1 MTEIQKPKGGKKAIK
16 LNDVEEMIKAKP
28 VGIEKP
34 LDVDPI
40 KPKKLETK
48 PVPVEIQDDAATKPH
63 FVESLDLHETTFKS
77 LPIPD
82 WLLSTLTTMGYE
94 KPTTIQEK
102 AIPLAIEGRDI
113 LASSQT
119 GSGKTV
125 AFGVPVMAKLVESA
139 QSGCLI
145 LAPTRE
151 LAAQIKTVIHALRG
165 DKKIFTALLVGGEP
179 IMQQFKQLKSDPR
192 IIIATPGRLID
203 HIKRGTVKLGRFDT
217 LVLDEF
223 DRMLEMGFKEAIEQI
238 FRQLAESK
246 QTLMFSATT
255 RDSVMKLAQKY
266 LKNPVEIKVG
276 VPKSQPLNIKQEFVY
291 TTHAKK
297 YSDLLIEL
305 EKRHGSIIIFVGTK
319 HGVDNLADK
328 LEQDGKSVDVI
339 HVDLRQRQRENVIK
353 SFRNE
358 KFEILVATD
367 VVARGIDIPHIM
379 HVINYDMPQ
388 CLEDYNHRIGRTGRA
403 VGSEGSSLCL
413 VCLPG
418 DKKKYNNIKMG
429 LNSDEMEPETYGRKG
444 GGNGGGRSGGGNR
457 SGNSGG
463 GRFSNRS
470 SRDSS
475 SGGGE
480 RRTGG
485 GFGGGGNF
493 GRRKPRD

>member
-1 MTEIQKPKGGKKAIK
+1 MTEQIKEGGKNPIIK
-16 LNDVEEMIKAKP
+16 KTRISKKLVESDEEKIIKP
-28 VGIEKP
+28 VKLPKE
-34 LDVDPI
+34 PI
-40 KPKKLETK
+40 TLLVK
-48 PVPVEIQDDAATKPH
+48 DDAASNPH
-63 FVESLDLHETTFKS
+63 FVEETDVHEMTFKS
-77 LPIPD
+77 LPIPS
-82 WLLSTLTTMGYE
+82 WLLSTLSTMGYK

-125 AFGVPVMAKLVESA
+125 AFGVPVIVKLEESE
-139 QSGCLI
+139 QSACLI

-165 DKKIFTALLVGGEP
+165 DKKIFTALLVGGES
-179 IMQQFKQLKSDPR
+179 ITAQFKQLKADPR
-192 IIIATPGRLID
+192 IIIATPGRLMD
-203 HIKRGTVKLGRFDT
+203 HMKRGTVKLNRFDT

-238 FRQLAESK
+238 FSKLAEVK

-297 YSDLLIEL
+297 YADLLIEL

-339 HVDLRQRQRENVIK
+339 HGDLRQRQRENVIK

-379 HVINYDMPQ
+379 HVINSHATMF
-388 CLEDYNHRIGRTGRA
+388 R
-403 VGSEGSSLCL
+403 
-413 VCLPG
+413 
-418 DKKKYNNIKMG
+418 G
-429 LNSDEMEPETYGRKG
+429 L
-444 GGNGGGRSGGGNR
+444 
-457 SGNSGG
+457 
-463 GRFSNRS
+463 
-470 SRDSS
+470 
-475 SGGGE
+475 
-480 RRTGG
+480 
-485 GFGGGGNF
+485 
-493 GRRKPRD
+493 